1 MALNFTQMGAA
12 GWVARI
18 DGIPLY
24 LSDES
29 GAVDRA
35 QADLAAK
42 VAASLPAVR
51 DAASAYLDLFVDRTK
66 ACGRSDEPWW
76 LDEIEFR
83 GLACEGH
90 AAYALHFTLAG
101 DDGGLWTVEMRAFED
116 QHRPFRFERRQG

>member
-83 GLACEGH
+83 DPAGEEGT
-90 AAYALHFTLAG
+90 AYALHFTLAG

-116 QHRPFRFERRQG
+116 EHRPFRFERRQG